1 MEKREKRSG
10 FWSTVAFG
18 KRVVLHYRKKRTLWR
33 LMSSCTQRM
42 STENHLQTLRYLQR
56 RLSILDV
63 LSRSLHR
70 DAESNFKDASALRAL
85 TYALL
90 EKEFGL
96 NLSIPLDRLIPR
108 VPLRLN
114 YVLWI
119 EDVLSCL
126 PEVFR
131 HVTERGFDVG

>member
-1 MEKREKRSG
+1 MYG
-10 FWSTVAFG
+10 
-18 KRVVLHYRKKRTLWR
+18 
-33 LMSSCTQRM
+33 
-42 STENHLQTLRYLQR
+42 
-56 RLSILDV
+56 
-63 LSRSLHR
+63 
-70 DAESNFKDASALRAL
+70 ESNFKDPSALRAL

-96 NLSIPLDRLIPR
+96 NLSIPLDRLIPT

-119 EDVLSCL
+119 EDLLSCF

-131 HVTERGFDVG
+131 HVAVRGFDVGEPLDSSLFVFFTPKFLLDA

>member
-1 MEKREKRSG
+1 LYGE
-10 FWSTVAFG
+10 
-18 KRVVLHYRKKRTLWR
+18 
-33 LMSSCTQRM
+33 SS
-42 STENHLQTLRYLQR
+42 
-56 RLSILDV
+56 
-63 LSRSLHR
+63 
-70 DAESNFKDASALRAL
+70 FKGPSALRAL

-96 NLSIPLDRLIPR
+96 NLSITLDRLIPT

-119 EDVLSCL
+119 EDLLSFL

-131 HVTERGFDVG
+131 HVTVRDFDVAS